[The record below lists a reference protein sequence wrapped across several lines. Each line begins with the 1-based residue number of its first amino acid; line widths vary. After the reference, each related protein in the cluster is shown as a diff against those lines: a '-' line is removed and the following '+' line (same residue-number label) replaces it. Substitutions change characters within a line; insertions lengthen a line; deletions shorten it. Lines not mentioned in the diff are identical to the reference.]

1 MGPYYRGS
9 SDSVGLYGSSS
20 SFGGTYFEWF
30 IFKESATAPATPTGG
45 SWSFTTNVGTPPAG
59 WSSTPPETVTST
71 VWASIALVNSK
82 NTNALTWSVP
92 GQLGGSSGSVT
103 SVAATV
109 PAFLSVTGSPITTS
123 GTLAIGYSGTA
134 LPVANGGTGGTTT
147 AAARSSLD
155 AQQTLVSGTNI
166 KTINSTS
173 ILGSGNLVVSGTPAG
188 STNQVQYRNSSGL
201 FAASSSFT
209 FSPTLLTITVNDV
222 NLGRGGGSINT
233 STAVGASALSLSN
246 ASSSNNAAF
255 GYFACN
261 NNRAGANNTGVGSEA
276 FKQSQSGNNNTA
288 IGAQTIYTN
297 FDGNDNTAVGYQ
309 ALYSN
314 ITGDSNTA
322 LGTYALVFSRGS
334 NNVGIGAS
342 ALSSNTLG
350 SNNIAIGNQA
360 LYINTE
366 GNGNIMIGAL
376 TDDGSY
382 SPVFDPL
389 TQDNRISL
397 GSTSVTNAYIQVA
410 WTVVSD
416 ARDKT
421 DFAPVPHG
429 LDFVKQLQPT
439 TYRYKAKRDDAEGH
453 GPLRYGFKAQ
463 DVLAL
468 EGSNPVI
475 VDAENSEKLRFNDQ
489 SLIAVLVNA
498 IKELNDKFDAYVA
511 THP

>member
-1 MGPYYRGS
+1 MMGPYYRGS

-30 IFKESATAPATPTGG
+30 IFKESETAPATPTGG

-59 WSSTPPETVTST
+59 WSSTPPATVTNT

-134 LPVANGGTGGTTT
+134 LPVANGGTGGTTIAT
-147 AAARSSLD
+147 ARSSLD

-173 ILGSGNLVVSGTPAG
+173 ILGSGNLVVAATPAG

-201 FAASSSFT
+201 FAASSLFT
-209 FSPTLLTITVNDV
+209 FDGARININGISV
-222 NLGRGGGSINT
+222 GRGTNAVASC
-233 STAVGASALSLSN
+233 TAVGASALN
-246 ASSSNNAAF
+246 ANTSFGTNNTAF
-255 GYFACN
+255 GN
-261 NNRAGANNTGVGSEA
+261 LTLTSNSVGPR
-276 FKQSQSGNNNTA
+276 NTA
-288 IGAQTIYTN
+288 IGGEAMYTN
-297 FDGNDNTAVGYQ
+297 TGGTSNTAVGYQ
-309 ALYSN
+309 ALYANTNGNYNVSV
-314 ITGDSNTA
+314 GDGA
-322 LGTYALVFSRGS
+322 LAFNSTGS
-334 NNVGIGAS
+334 NNVAIGVTT
-342 ALSSNTLG
+342 LPDNTTG
-350 SNNIAIGNQA
+350 SNNVAIGYQA
-360 LYINTE
+360 LYSNSTGSGNT
-366 GNGNIMIGAL
+366 MISPSDNTG
-376 TDDGSY
+376 GY
-382 SPVFDPL
+382 SPVFDP
-389 TQDNRISL
+389 TSQNNRLCL

-439 TYRYKAKRDDAEGH
+439 AYRYKAKRDDAEGY
-453 GPLRYGFKAQ
+453 GPLRYGFKAHE
-463 DVLAL
+463 VLAL